1 MHQDERM
8 FAIDVQNVNLTE
20 FRQEGRVLDIGG
32 GGEGIIGQV
41 LGERVIAI
49 DNRSDELEE
58 APEGPLK
65 IIMDAR
71 ELKFLNKTFDGITS
85 FFTLMYIEKQ
95 YHHKVFEE
103 IHRVLKD
110 EGEFVIWDVTI
121 PQYPGGIKDIILAP
135 LEIKLND
142 KKVTTTYGVMWNKAE
157 QDVKYYIELGEK
169 VGFEVITKEESNKIY
184 CVKFKKK

>member
-1 MHQDERM
+1 MNQDERM
-8 FAIDVQNVNLTE
+8 FSIDVQSLNLIE

-58 APEGPLK
+58 APEGSLK

-85 FFTLMYIEKQ
+85 FSTLMYI
-95 YHHKVFEE
+95 
-103 IHRVLKD
+103 
-110 EGEFVIWDVTI
+110 
-121 PQYPGGIKDIILAP
+121 
-135 LEIKLND
+135 
-142 KKVTTTYGVMWNKAE
+142 
-157 QDVKYYIELGEK
+157 
-169 VGFEVITKEESNKIY
+169 
-184 CVKFKKK
+184 